1 MTPSPI
7 NTHWFTQMTLASI
20 QKQLGTATNPMGH
33 LTNDSSHFLNIF
45 KATMNNNAINNQPFM
60 GKNQFHPANF
70 SFLSDPL
77 ALNSQSLIPVHLSNQ
92 ATDLQFKPMP
102 FIKLDNMLK
111 GKLAGSA
118 MDFIQA
124 GQKYDIHPALLSA
137 IAIHET
143 GNGSSRAVNE
153 KLNVAGMMGRNGLRN
168 YDSIQESI
176 FDMARNLR
184 ENYFNQG
191 RNTIDRIGAKYAP
204 VGATNDP
211 TGLNNHWVTGITSI
225 FNRLT

>member
-1 MTPSPI
+1 MTSPI
-7 NTHWFTQMTLASI
+7 NSQWYAQMIVASL
-20 QKQLGTATNPMGH
+20 QQQLGNAVYSKGH
-33 LTNDSSHFLNIF
+33 LANSNAPFLDIF
-45 KATMNNNAINNQPFM
+45 KNAMNTNAIKSHSWLENTPSTSFP
-60 GKNQFHPANF
+60 FHPM
-70 SFLSDPL
+70 FLQ
-77 ALNSQSLIPVHLSNQ
+77 SQKHMDMPLSNQ
-92 ATDLQFKPMP
+92 GRELQFKPMP

-153 KLNVAGMMGRNGLRN
+153 KLNVAGMMGRNGLRS

-191 RNTIDRIGAKYAP
+191 RDTIASIGAKYAP
-204 VGATNDP
+204 VGAANDP